1 MRDCERCHGSGQI
14 RIPGEPYAPYD
25 ICPDCEELS

>member
-1 MRDCERCHGSGQI
+1 MMNCERCHGSGEI
-14 RIPGEPYAPYD
+14 RVAGEPYAPYD